1 MNKRKMEN
9 FFGTFNEEE
18 EKLEVEKMEDN
29 ISKKSKTEMSMYN
42 VYSKLPWFDILL
54 SFNF

>member
-1 MNKRKMEN
+1 MEN

-18 EKLEVEKMEDN
+18 DKLQVEKMEDN